1 MSATMSYAEF
11 PSRFARII
19 EKLIGEV
26 YSRSFPIYLI
36 VSGAG
41 TRAVGWLFARPG
53 ASKVIIAE
61 AAPFSQPAVDEFF
74 SKPAA
79 CYASTETAYEFDP
92 SAYRSV
98 VQLTD
103 SGATNPLGVACVG
116 ALKTEPPRR
125 GADRVAIA
133 YCGGESDGAA
143 VEFELDSSWTRARQ
157 EERASLHLINALARA
172 CGVATRI
179 NLDE

>member
-1 MSATMSYAEF
+1 MSCAEF

-19 EKLIGEV
+19 EELIGEV

-53 ASKVIIAE
+53 ASKAIIAV
-61 AAPFSQPAVDEFF
+61 AVPYSKRAVDEFL

-79 CYASTETAYEFDP
+79 SYASMETASDLAR
-92 SAYRSV
+92 SAYRRA
-98 VQLTD
+98 VQLAD
-103 SGATNPLGVACVG
+103 GANNPLGVACVG
-116 ALKTEPPRR
+116 ALKTEPARR

-133 YCGGESDGAA
+133 YCGGATDGGA

>member
-1 MSATMSYAEF
+1 MSCAEF

-19 EKLIGEV
+19 EELIGEV

-53 ASKVIIAE
+53 ASKAIIAV
-61 AAPFSQPAVDEFF
+61 AVPYSKRAVDEFL

-79 CYASTETAYEFDP
+79 SYASMETASDLAR
-92 SAYRSV
+92 SAYRRG
-98 VQLTD
+98 VQLAD
-103 SGATNPLGVACVG
+103 SGAGNPLGVACVG
-116 ALKTEPPRR
+116 ALKTEPARR
-125 GADRVAIA
+125 GSDRVAIA
-133 YCGGESDGAA
+133 YCGGESDSHA